1 MVQGSK
7 AQSIKSTMT
16 SSERLQKRKTQKA
29 CKRERKKA
37 LKRAQKR
44 HAKHMEGMKCMN
56 ASIPEYL
63 IT

>member
-1 MVQGSK
+1 
-7 AQSIKSTMT
+7 MT
-16 SSERLQKRKTQKA
+16 SSERRQKRKTQKA